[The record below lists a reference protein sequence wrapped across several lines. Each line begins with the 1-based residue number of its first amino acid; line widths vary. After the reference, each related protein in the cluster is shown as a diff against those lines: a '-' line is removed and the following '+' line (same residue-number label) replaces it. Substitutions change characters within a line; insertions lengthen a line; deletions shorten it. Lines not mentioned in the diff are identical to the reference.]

1 MSPDMPN
8 IVCSTLSI
16 WDLEGV
22 PQGIANLMFG
32 GNLFMA
38 QVILTL
44 FVAMLFVLPAMLAH
58 MKPDIVVMMAFF
70 AVLASTAI
78 GWLDPAFMMVFL
90 AFMGLMYA
98 GVIRKVVSG

>member
-1 MSPDMPN
+1 MPD
-8 IVCSTLSI
+8 IVCALSI

-22 PQGIANLMFG
+22 PQGIADLMFG
-32 GNLFMA
+32 GSLFMA
-38 QVILTL
+38 QIVLTL
-44 FVAMLFVLPAMLAH
+44 FVSMLFVLPAMLAR

-70 AVLASTAI
+70 AVLASTAV